1 MNEAHPAH
9 CGEVI
14 KLILP
19 AVLEDPHLAL
29 SQFAS
34 SIAIRKMEYLLALP
48 VSESSNQLSK
58 EETLQILEYF
68 KNSNVCIK
76 R

>member
-1 MNEAHPAH
+1 MFMIKYILLHQLYLTNELLTSMNEAHPKN

-34 SIAIRKMEYLLALP
+34 SIAIR
-48 VSESSNQLSK
+48 
-58 EETLQILEYF
+58 LEF
-68 KNSNVCIK
+68 KII
-76 R
+76 

>member
-1 MNEAHPAH
+1 MNEAHPVH

-34 SIAIRKMEYLLALP
+34 SIAIRYCYHLRLLKVIEKKNDYLKLLNLFYLL
-48 VSESSNQLSK
+48 
-58 EETLQILEYF
+58 T
-68 KNSNVCIK
+68 
-76 R
+76 

>member
-1 MNEAHPAH
+1 MIKYILFNQLNLTNELLRSMNEAHPIH

-14 KLILP
+14 KLVLP

-34 SIAIRKMEYLLALP
+34 SIAIR
-48 VSESSNQLSK
+48 
-58 EETLQILEYF
+58 LEC
-68 KNSNVCIK
+68 KII
-76 R
+76 

>member
-1 MNEAHPAH
+1 MNEAHPVH

-34 SIAIRKMEYLLALP
+34 SIAIRY
-48 VSESSNQLSK
+48 
-58 EETLQILEYF
+58 Y
-68 KNSNVCIK
+68 
-76 R
+76 

>member
-1 MNEAHPAH
+1 MYDFNKIFFQLDLTNELLRSMNEAHPVH

-34 SIAIRKMEYLLALP
+34 SIAIRYFCNLRLLK
-48 VSESSNQLSK
+48 VN
-58 EETLQILEYF
+58 
-68 KNSNVCIK
+68 
-76 R
+76 

>member
-9 CGEVI
+9 CGKVI

-34 SIAIRKMEYLLALP
+34 SIAIRY
-48 VSESSNQLSK
+48 
-58 EETLQILEYF
+58 Y
-68 KNSNVCIK
+68 
-76 R
+76 